1 MKLGETL
8 NRYNFE
14 DRNFRLTNRRS
25 LEARNLA
32 LWNAFWFTSI
42 SFSIPEISLCKD
54 KDNFLIIPFLV
65 RYSDFS
71 FPFSLPP
78 RLKFQTTDRRDSSWG
93 EKNIGHRVADPFI
106 IFIPKYFK
114 SLYLG
119 NRSRYRDDKQ
129 KTDFNGIVS
138 PPRFLSGFW
147 LYKTSP
153 RVFSPREK
161 SSVLNFKTLYKTILL
176 IFCKF
181 IYSGA

>member
-42 SFSIPEISLCKD
+42 SFSIPEISSCKD

-119 NRSRYRDDKQ
+119 NRSRYRDETKNWLQ
-129 KTDFNGIVS
+129 WHSFSS
-138 PPRFLSGFW
+138 PLSKWILIIQNFSSRFFPPW
-147 LYKTSP
+147 KIE
-153 RVFSPREK
+153 R
-161 SSVLNFKTLYKTILL
+161 FK
-176 IFCKF
+176 F
-181 IYSGA
+181 